1 VLPQSPRW
9 NGRVFLLLYS
19 LILRSEIKIV
29 AMYSKATHEKKEY
42 RSAIQIINNL
52 QEKVWTED

>member
-1 VLPQSPRW
+1 
-9 NGRVFLLLYS
+9 
-19 LILRSEIKIV
+19 
-29 AMYSKATHEKKEY
+29 MYSKATHEKKEY